1 MAIPVWRGHLTLGLV
16 SIPVRLFKAA
26 RAERVRFHQL
36 RRSEPSEPEPITP
49 EPLKTRG
56 KRSSILEEP
65 PPPLPAEPEYS
76 RIRQT
81 AYVPQE
87 LGTAAKH
94 VEAVPRHEL
103 VKGYEYAKDR
113 YVVLEPE
120 DLKRIT
126 PSTSTEMQILEFVR
140 WEQIDP
146 IYLESS
152 YYLVPDEA
160 GQKAYSLLFAAM
172 QETKAAALSEV
183 AMHRREHIVIL
194 RPGAHGIITHTMFY
208 PDEIRSDLEYRA
220 DVSTV
225 NRKELEL
232 AITLVK
238 TLESQFEPVK
248 YRDKFREQ
256 VEAMIAAKL
265 AGKQVVQA
273 PAPGRPAE
281 VMNILDA
288 LQKSLAQARKPAGRQ
303 AKTAP
308 DKKRTSHR

>member
-1 MAIPVWRGHLTLGLV
+1 M
-16 SIPVRLFKAA
+16 S
-26 RAERVRFHQL
+26 
-36 RRSEPSEPEPITP
+36 
-49 EPLKTRG
+49 RG
-56 KRSSILEEP
+56 KRLSTMEEP
-65 PPPLPAEPEYS
+65 PLQPAPEPEYS

-87 LGTAAKH
+87 HATEKQ
-94 VEAVPRHEL
+94 VEAVPRSEL

-113 YVVLEPE
+113 YVVLERE

-126 PSTSTEMQILEFVR
+126 PATSTEMQILEFVR
-140 WEQIDP
+140 WEDVDP
-146 IYLESS
+146 VYLETS

-160 GQKAYSLLFAAM
+160 GRKAYALLFEAM
-172 QETKAAALSEV
+172 RETRAAALSEV

-194 RPGAHGIITHTMFY
+194 RPGEHGIITHTMFY
-208 PDEIRSDLEYRA
+208 PDEIRNDLDYQA

-232 AITLVK
+232 ALTLIK
-238 TLESQFEPVK
+238 TLETPFEPAK

-265 AGKQVVQA
+265 DGKQVVQA
-273 PAPGRPAE
+273 PAAGRPSEA
-281 VMNILDA
+281 MNILDA

-303 AKTAP
+303 AKTAQA
-308 DKKRTSHR
+308 KKRTGDR

>member
-1 MAIPVWRGHLTLGLV
+1 M
-16 SIPVRLFKAA
+16 
-26 RAERVRFHQL
+26 
-36 RRSEPSEPEPITP
+36 
-49 EPLKTRG
+49 
-56 KRSSILEEP
+56 EEP
-65 PPPLPAEPEYS
+65 PLQPAPEPEYS

-81 AYVPQE
+81 AYLPQE
-87 LGTAAKH
+87 PGPTEKQ
-94 VEAVPRHEL
+94 VEAVPRNEL

-113 YVVLEPE
+113 YVVLEQE

-126 PSTSTEMQILEFVR
+126 PATSTEMQILEFVR
-140 WEQIDP
+140 WEDVDP
-146 IYLESS
+146 VYLETS

-160 GQKAYSLLFAAM
+160 GRKAYALLFEAM
-172 QETKAAALSEV
+172 RETKAAALSEV

-194 RPGAHGIITHTMFY
+194 RPGRHGIITHTMFY
-208 PDEIRSDLEYRA
+208 PDEIRNDLEYRA

-232 AITLVK
+232 ALTLIK
-238 TLESQFEPVK
+238 TLEAPFEPVK

-265 AGKQVVQA
+265 DGKQVVQA
-273 PAPGRPAE
+273 PPAGRPSE

-303 AKTAP
+303 AKTAQA
-308 DKKRTSHR
+308 KKRTSHR